1 MTEYRYTKCAKCA
14 KFTMRGDDNMF
25 FSKVADR
32 LLEKRVAA
40 YQSEMIKRHVEEV
53 RGIYTTMRGWRHD
66 YKNHIQT
73 LLALVGDD
81 EKTRE
86 YLWSLNNDL
95 TEVDAVLKTGNIA
108 LDAILNSKLTLIK
121 SKDIPVE
128 AKASVSDNL
137 KISDVDLCAIIGNL
151 LDNAIEAVGALP
163 KEEQFIRI
171 YIGML
176 KSQLYI
182 SVINSS
188 LGSPKRRGEKYLS
201 TKGEGRGLGLIRI
214 DGIVENAGGTVN
226 RKTEQGVFATEI
238 LV

>member
-1 MTEYRYTKCAKCA
+1 
-14 KFTMRGDDNMF
+14 MF

-53 RGIYTTMRGWRHD
+53 RRIYTTMRGWRHD

-86 YLWSLNNDL
+86 YLWSLNKDL

-121 SKDIPVE
+121 SKDIPIE
-128 AKASVSDNL
+128 AKASVSDDL

-151 LDNAIEAVGALP
+151 LDNAIEAVQTLP

-188 LGSPKRRGEKYLS
+188 LGSPKRRGEKYIS

-214 DGIVENAGGTVN
+214 DGIVKNAGGIVN

>member
-1 MTEYRYTKCAKCA
+1 
-14 KFTMRGDDNMF
+14 MF
-25 FSKVADR
+25 FSLIADR

-53 RGIYTTMRGWRHD
+53 RNIYTTMRGWRHD

-86 YLWSLNNDL
+86 YLWSLNKDL

-128 AKASVSDNL
+128 AKASVSDDL

-151 LDNAIEAVGALP
+151 LDNAIEAVQTLP
-163 KEEQFIRI
+163 KEGQFIRI

-188 LGSPKRRGEKYLS
+188 LGSPKRRGEKYIS

-214 DGIVENAGGTVN
+214 DGIVKNAGGTVN

>member
-1 MTEYRYTKCAKCA
+1 MI
-14 KFTMRGDDNMF
+14 
-25 FSKVADR
+25 FSRMADR
-32 LLEKRVAA
+32 LLEKRVAE

-53 RGIYTTMRGWRHD
+53 QSIYTKMRGWRHD

-81 EKTRE
+81 DKTRK
-86 YLWSLNNDL
+86 YLWSLNKDL

-128 AKASVSDNL
+128 AKANVPENL
-137 KISDVDLCAIIGNL
+137 KISDADLCAVIGNL
-151 LDNAIEAVGALP
+151 LDNAIEAVAALP

-188 LGSPKRRGEKYLS
+188 ARSPRKRGEKYLS
-201 TKGEGRGLGLIRI
+201 TKGEGRGLGLMRI
-214 DGIVENAGGTVN
+214 DGIVKKAGGTVN

>member
-1 MTEYRYTKCAKCA
+1 MI
-14 KFTMRGDDNMF
+14 
-25 FSKVADR
+25 FSRMADR
-32 LLEKRVAA
+32 LLEKRVAE

-53 RGIYTTMRGWRHD
+53 QSIYTKMRGWRHD

-81 EKTRE
+81 DKTRE
-86 YLWSLNNDL
+86 YLWSLNKDL

-128 AKASVSDNL
+128 AKANVPENL
-137 KISDVDLCAIIGNL
+137 KISDADLCAVIGNL
-151 LDNAIEAVGALP
+151 LDNAIEAVAALP

-188 LGSPKRRGEKYLS
+188 AGSPRKRGEKYLS
-201 TKGEGRGLGLIRI
+201 TKGEGRGLGLMRI
-214 DGIVENAGGTVN
+214 DGIVKKAGGTVN

>member
-1 MTEYRYTKCAKCA
+1 MI
-14 KFTMRGDDNMF
+14 
-25 FSKVADR
+25 FSRMADR
-32 LLEKRVAA
+32 LLEKRVAE

-53 RGIYTTMRGWRHD
+53 QSIYTKMRGWRHD

-81 EKTRE
+81 DKTRE
-86 YLWSLNNDL
+86 YLWSLNKDL

-108 LDAILNSKLTLIK
+108 LDAILNSKLTHIK

-128 AKASVSDNL
+128 AKANVPENL
-137 KISDVDLCAIIGNL
+137 KISDADLCAVIGNL
-151 LDNAIEAVGALP
+151 LDNAIEAVAALP

-188 LGSPKRRGEKYLS
+188 AGSPRKRGERYLS
-201 TKGEGRGLGLIRI
+201 TKGEGRGLGLMRI
-214 DGIVENAGGTVN
+214 DGIVKKAGGTVN